1 MANRRLNKKV
11 ALIGSVFFVVVVLGV
26 ILTILNLSRDPE
38 KFIKDAEAALK
49 AAHQATDEQIKKQN
63 YERAESRFRGAYAR
77 AKTNPLR
84 EEILFKMVD
93 MYLEIKE
100 WPYVLGCWDEIITI
114 NPNNVKARYG
124 RLKYFYIL
132 ADSSAHLMPVSNAGR
147 IWQEVHK
154 QASEFLKV
162 ADNTDLLMEDTAG
175 WDVFETESEV
185 RSQESEDR
193 KQHLGPYLY
202 LLRGRAAFE
211 MASLGAV
218 TNRDESLAQAEEDLK
233 KVQELEPNNTDAYWY
248 LARAA
253 LTKGKI
259 FASQGNLEERD
270 KTTKQATAVLEQ
282 AVQIA
287 GTEPK
292 AHINLLAMK
301 LMLAK
306 SSPDSGVNERIGALE
321 PEYLSLVRNFSSNAE
336 AFTAISQF
344 YSVYSGYSA
353 PRLGPE
359 NLDKAIEAVEQAIRL
374 DEKNVVYAINAANL
388 HYHRFA
394 IYRQKQQVEKA
405 IETAKNALT
414 LPDAQDAPGP
424 RRRAKIN
431 NRFILYAFL
440 ANCYIEQILEPCEP
454 QKPSETQLW
463 LTGAEQAVHEI
474 EQIYGSDEEP
484 LVIKWR
490 GMLELAKG
498 NKETAVKMLYA
509 AYEQLKALKPPWPR
523 DTEFAQLSY
532 TLAKIF
538 KDTPEVGAV
547 TEFLTS
553 ALNSGISQNKPEAR
567 LDYIDVVFL
576 KFNRWPGTIKNINA
590 FEEYFGP
597 NEKSQELRIKAYIGI
612 GTTEFV
618 ETEEGKVKFRSEFEK
633 DEEALTKTGFEAAAE
648 ALANRP
654 DDDPDTI
661 KLGLALAQAR
671 IRQIQRTM
679 TQKKSRES
687 SDLIPQQNGPEEK
700 ETVELTADIGFM
712 TEELKSYWQ
721 LEAELL
727 GKLLLIEPNSVEQAF
742 IINVC
747 RNYIAQGQASQAGN
761 LVNRFLEYFPD
772 NAIVLVYKQ
781 ILSEPD
787 PAKISQQRRKEIEEQ
802 VLSSIADPIRRATQ
816 LGIFHRRYNEP
827 EKAVAQLKK
836 AIEIGTSQQRVSEGP
851 ALEQVKLAASYL
863 FDLALLTKDWN
874 LAEQIT
880 ETTRRENLD
889 NCQGQIFATRLAIAE
904 EKFEDALA
912 KIDECLRQRPVF
924 SYAYMLRSDINA
936 SLGNEHASMEDIRK
950 AASLNPLNGI
960 IAKAS
965 ANVLYRRNQKLSDSV
980 SSAQI
985 VEVRSALERAIALN
999 PSDLALLGLYAEY
1012 IAPTEPLRAVAIRQ
1026 DLQNAAPNMDN
1037 ALLLGQLATKVAV
1050 EETNPQQK
1058 EALFGVAASAFEQA
1072 KKINPSDKRMLYYYA
1087 QYFRDRG
1094 QDEKA
1099 QTLLTESKEQ
1109 KLLWDHYFQQGKY
1122 NDARKVLEQLYEDGT
1137 KDSAVL
1143 RGLLLVAEK
1152 TFDREAVKKYSKEL
1166 IAIDETVEHNL
1177 VQIEAFLRVGLIKEA
1192 EYKLQ
1197 SFKEKYPNEHRIL
1210 LLQAWLMMRQGQL
1223 EKALE
1228 LTNRNLQTNQNNPA
1242 AWRLRGE
1249 INSALADYGKAITDL
1264 RESKL
1269 LADEPVTRISLAK
1282 AYMGAERYEDAITE
1296 LKVTINKPGAP
1307 PEAMVLLEH
1316 IYSQLDRKAPL
1327 KRFYEETLEKF
1338 PDSVQWL
1345 NRAGAFAINTSKN
1358 FDKAEQL
1365 YKKACLLRRQAHLDG
1380 NEKNEVQDVL
1390 YATAFNGYMRALL
1403 LGAGEPNTENWNPRK
1418 LDKVFEE
1425 CRTYLDGDLA
1435 SIAYLRMAQAKL
1447 KLGDKITAVEYC
1459 QKAVDKAGE
1468 NETLASEVL
1477 RRMFLMLGPDEVL
1490 KYCRQKLETN
1500 PDSIAAN
1507 FAMFNLAKINN
1518 EYDKAMDYID
1528 KCIELTDPDSLRRVD
1543 YKMKK
1548 TDILTLAYMK
1558 SSDKSYLRT
1567 AITVYES
1574 LHTKM
1579 PNNTIILNNLAY
1591 WLSESNERLP
1601 EALRYAKRALDAKPN
1616 NPGFLD
1622 TYAYVLHKQ
1631 GKNSQAAEFVAA
1643 ALQQYQQNNIL
1654 VPAEVY
1660 EHKGMIKEKLGA
1672 KNEALAAYRQAL
1684 EVGADRLSQKA
1695 KQRINKAIER
1705 LSP

>member
-11 ALIGSVFFVVVVLGV
+11 ALIGSVIFALLGV
-26 ILTILNLSRDPE
+26 GVIIFLYWGKDPE

-77 AKTNPLR
+77 AKTNQLR
-84 EEILFKMVD
+84 EEVLFKMVE
-93 MYLEIKE
+93 MYLEIKG
-100 WPYVLGCWDEIITI
+100 WSYVLGCWDEIIRI
-114 NPNNVKARYG
+114 NPDNVEARYN
-124 RLKYFYIL
+124 RLKYFYVL

-154 QASEFLKV
+154 QASEFLEV

-175 WDVFETESEV
+175 WDVFETE
-185 RSQESEDR
+185 Q
-193 KQHLGPYLY
+193 KGTGCQHLGPYLY
-202 LLRGRAAFE
+202 LLRGRAALE

-218 TNRDESLAQAEEDLK
+218 TNRDESLAQAVDDLK
-233 KVQELEPNNTDAYWY
+233 KVQELEPNNIDAYWY

-259 FASQGNLEERD
+259 FALQGNLEERD
-270 KTTKQATAVLEQ
+270 KATKQATAVLEQ

-292 AHINLLAMK
+292 AHINLLALK

-321 PEYLSLVRNFSSNAE
+321 PEYLSLVRNFNSNPG
-336 AFTAISQF
+336 AFNAISQF
-344 YSVYSGYSA
+344 YSVYSSYSG

-374 DEKNVVYAINAANL
+374 DEKNVVFAINAADL

-431 NRFILYAFL
+431 NRFTLYAFL

-454 QKPSETQLW
+454 QRPSEIQLW

-474 EQIYGSDEEP
+474 EQIYGSAEEP

-509 AYEQLKALKPPWPR
+509 AYEQLKALKPPEPPWPR
-523 DTEFAQLSY
+523 DPEFAQLSY
-532 TLAKIF
+532 TLAKVF

-576 KFNRWPGTIKNINA
+576 KFNRWPGAIENINA
-590 FEEYFGP
+590 FEEYFCP

-633 DEEALTKTGFEAAAE
+633 DEEALAKTGFEAAAE

-661 KLGLALAQAR
+661 KLRLALSQTR

-679 TQKKSRES
+679 AQKKIRES
-687 SDLIPQQNGPEEK
+687 SDLTPQQTGPEEK
-700 ETVELTADIGFM
+700 EPVELTADIGFM
-712 TEELKSYWQ
+712 TEELKSCWQ

-727 GKLLLIEPNSVEQAF
+727 GKLLLIEPNSVEQAS

-747 RNYIAQGQASQAGN
+747 RNYIAQGQAGQAGN

-781 ILSEPD
+781 ILAEPD

-827 EKAVAQLKK
+827 EKAAAQLKK
-836 AIEIGTSQQRVSEGP
+836 AIEIETSQQRVSEGS
-851 ALEQVKLAASYL
+851 ALEQVKLAASHI
-863 FDLALLTKDWN
+863 FDLALLTKNWN

-880 ETTRRENLD
+880 ETARRENLD
-889 NCQGQIFATRLAIAE
+889 NCQGQVFATRLAMAE
-904 EKFEDALA
+904 GKFEDALA
-912 KIDECLRQRPVF
+912 KIDECLKQRPVF

-936 SLGNEHASMEDIRK
+936 SLENEHASMEDIRK
-950 AASLNPLNGI
+950 AASLNPLNGT
-960 IAKAS
+960 IAKVS
-965 ANVLYRRNQKLSDSV
+965 ANVLYRRNQKLGDTV

-985 VEVRSALERAIALN
+985 DEVRTALERAVALN
-999 PSDLALLGLYAEY
+999 PGDLASRSRYAEY

-1026 DLQNAAPNMDN
+1026 YLQRTAPNMDN
-1037 ALLLGQLATKVAV
+1037 ALLLGKLATEVAV
-1050 EETNPQQK
+1050 KETNPQQK
-1058 EALFGVAASAFEQA
+1058 ETLFGVAASAFEQA
-1072 KKINPSDKRMLYYYA
+1072 NKINPSDKRMLYYYA
-1087 QYFRDRG
+1087 QYFRARG

-1099 QTLLTESKEQ
+1099 QTLLAESQEQ
-1109 KLLWDHYFQQGKY
+1109 KLLWDHYFQQGQY
-1122 NDARKVLEQLYEDGT
+1122 NDAGKVLEQLYKNGT
-1137 KDSAVL
+1137 KDGTVL

-1166 IAIDETVEHNL
+1166 IAFDDTVEHNL
-1177 VQIEAFLRVGLIKEA
+1177 TQIEAFLRLGLIKEA

-1249 INSALADYGKAITDL
+1249 INSSLADYGKAISDL

-1269 LADEPVTRISLAK
+1269 LSDEPVTRISLAK

-1307 PEAMVLLEH
+1307 PEALVLLEH

-1345 NRAGAFAINTSKN
+1345 NRAGAFAVNTSKN

-1365 YKKACLLRRQAHLDG
+1365 YKKACLLRRQAHLAG
-1380 NEKNEVQDVL
+1380 NEKNEAQDVL

-1425 CRTYLDGDLA
+1425 CRTYLDGGLA

-1500 PDSIAAN
+1500 PDSITAN

-1518 EYDKAMDYID
+1518 DYDKAMDYID
-1528 KCIELTDPDSLRRVD
+1528 KCIELTDPDSLHRVD

-1548 TDILTLAYMK
+1548 TDILTLAYEK

-1574 LHTKM
+1574 LLTKM

-1601 EALRYAKRALDAKPN
+1601 EAIRYAKRALDAKPN

-1660 EHKGMIKEKLGA
+1660 EHKGMIKEELGA
-1672 KNEALAAYRQAL
+1672 KDEALAAYRQAL